1 MGKAPAFQF
10 YAGDFLSDLKV
21 ASMNMEERGIYITLL
36 AYSWL
41 ENGLPDNPEKLAR
54 LCGNPDGWESSWLT
68 VGECFFLADDG
79 KLYNSKMEEI
89 REELISYKN
98 KMSSAGKK
106 GMESRWK
113 NNLVKTKLKQ
123 GYNSSSSTSTS
134 TSTSTKKKKD
144 STPPYEEI
152 VDMFNTICG
161 DYLPKVT
168 KITES
173 RKRQIKKLWYE
184 IVSEVGTI
192 IGKRRIEKFFDRVA
206 VSDFLCGTGE
216 KSNWKANFD
225 WVIKESNRVK
235 IMEGVYANK
244 EIVVKKETKSSVIC
258 TSCGNK
264 FYTKEKQ
271 LSSVK
276 CSRCHEYGIV
286 HENEYRYFKQQ
297 N

>member
-68 VGECFFLADDG
+68 VSECFFLADDG

-89 REELISYKN
+89 RTELDSYKD
-98 KMSSAGKK
+98 KMRKAGRL
-106 GMESRWK
+106 GAEVRW
-113 NNLVKTKLKQ
+113 NNSKAKAKLKQ
-123 GYNSSSSTSTS
+123 SYSSSTSTS
-134 TSTSTKKKKD
+134 TSTSTLTKKKRD
-144 STPPYEEI
+144 STPYEEI
-152 VDMFNTICG
+152 VEMFNTICG
-161 DYLPKVT
+161 DHLPKVT

-173 RKRQIKKLWYE
+173 RKRYIKKLLADEESVY
-184 IVSEVGTI
+184 
-192 IGKRRIEKFFDRVA
+192 IEKFFKTVA
-206 VSDFLCGTGE
+206 RSDFLCGTGE
-216 KSNWKANFD
+216 NSNWKANFD
-225 WVIKESNRVK
+225 WIIKESNFIK

-244 EIVVKKETKSSVIC
+244 EIVIKKETKSSVIC

-264 FYTKEKQ
+264 FDTKEKQ

-276 CSRCHEYGIV
+276 CSKCNEYGIV
-286 HENEYRYFKQQ
+286 HEKEYQYFKQP

>member
-144 STPPYEEI
+144 STPYKGI
-152 VDMFNTICG
+152 VDKFNDTCG

-168 KITES
+168 KVTES
-173 RKRQIKKLWYE
+173 RKRQMRKLWHDVE
-184 IVSEVGTI
+184 GDFR
-192 IGKRRIEKFFDRVA
+192 GFFDKVA
-206 VSDFLCGTGE
+206 SSDFLCGTGDN
-216 KSNWKANFD
+216 SNWKANFD

-235 IMEGVYANK
+235 IMEGVYDNK
-244 EIVVKKETKSSVIC
+244 EIVVKKATKSPVIC

-264 FYTKEKQ
+264 FDTKEKQ

-276 CSRCHEYGIV
+276 CSKCNEYGIV
-286 HENEYRYFKQQ
+286 HESEYRYFKQP

>member
-21 ASMNMEERGIYITLL
+21 ASMNMEERGVYITLL

-41 ENGLPDNPEKLAR
+41 EDGLPDNPEKLAR
-54 LCGNPDGWESSWLT
+54 LCGNPESWESSWLT

-98 KMSSAGKK
+98 KMSNAGKK

-113 NNLVKTKLKQ
+113 NNLVKAKLKQ
-123 GYNSSSSTSTS
+123 SYNTSPSTSTS
-134 TSTSTKKKKD
+134 TSTSTKKKKG
-144 STPPYEEI
+144 STPYEEI
-152 VDMFNTICG
+152 VETFNTICG
-161 DYLPKVT
+161 DCLPIVT

-173 RKRQIKKLWYE
+173 RKQQIRKMWKHLGSS
-184 IVSEVGTI
+184 SEC
-192 IGKRRIEKFFDRVA
+192 EKFFKKVSG
-206 VSDFLCGTGE
+206 SDFLSGTQDS
-216 KSNWKANFD
+216 SNWKANFD

-235 IMEGVYANK
+235 ILEGVYANK
-244 EIVVKKETKSSVIC
+244 GISVIKKATKSPVIC
-258 TSCGNK
+258 TSCGHK
-264 FYTKEKQ
+264 FHSKELR

-276 CSRCHEYGIV
+276 CSECNQYGIV
-286 HENEYRYFKQQ
+286 YQSEYQYFKQPI
-297 N
+297 

>member
-41 ENGLPDNPEKLAR
+41 ENGLPDTPEKLAR

-144 STPPYEEI
+144 STPYKGI
-152 VDMFNTICG
+152 VDKFNDTCG

-168 KITES
+168 KVTES
-173 RKRQIKKLWYE
+173 RKRQMRKLWHDVE
-184 IVSEVGTI
+184 GDFR
-192 IGKRRIEKFFDRVA
+192 GFFDMVA
-206 VSDFLCGTGE
+206 SSDFLCGTGDN
-216 KSNWKANFD
+216 SNWKANFD

-235 IMEGVYANK
+235 IMEGVYDNK
-244 EIVVKKETKSSVIC
+244 EIVVKKATKSPVIC

-264 FYTKEKQ
+264 FDTKEKQ

-276 CSRCHEYGIV
+276 CSKCNEYGIV
-286 HENEYRYFKQQ
+286 HESEYRYFKQP